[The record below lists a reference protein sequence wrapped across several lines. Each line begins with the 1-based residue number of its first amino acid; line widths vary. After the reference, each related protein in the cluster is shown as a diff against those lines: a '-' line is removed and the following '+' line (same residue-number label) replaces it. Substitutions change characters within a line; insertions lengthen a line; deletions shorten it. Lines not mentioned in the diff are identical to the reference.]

1 MKGKE
6 NYLQK
11 NGVQNIINVSTVKNN
26 NFDYHCTQILS
37 LLSVSDQ
44 FGQFHAVATGKFRTP
59 ASSRMIF
66 FETIVDDFKPSAF
79 VTNLKD

>member
-11 NGVQNIINVSTVKNN
+11 NGVWSIINVSTVKNK
-26 NFDYHCTQILS
+26 NFDYHCVQILS
-37 LLSVSDQ
+37 LLFVSDL
-44 FGQFHAVATGKFRTP
+44 FGQIHAVSTGKFRTP

-66 FETIVDDFKPSAF
+66 FETIVDDFKPSAI